1 MSLRDVA
8 LPAPLPSLLPSP
20 QPKAPHLL
28 SCLTPALGGDRALA
42 SLGSSPRPPSGQAPL
57 PQAPSCVHTAQLGS
71 TLTPWL
77 FDSDWFFGTLLPCLF
92 PSPLTPILRHP
103 YGAKDYNCQLNRR
116 YFRLILVISS
126 MSP

>member
-42 SLGSSPRPPSGQAPL
+42 SLRSSPRPPSGQAP
-57 PQAPSCVHTAQLGS
+57 PAA
-71 TLTPWL
+71 
-77 FDSDWFFGTLLPCLF
+77 
-92 PSPLTPILRHP
+92 SPLLCPHSAVGLDPHSL
-103 YGAKDYNCQLNRR
+103 A
-116 YFRLILVISS
+116 V
-126 MSP
+126 